1 MNRFAFRLS
10 CVLLIAALMCCMTAC
25 GNRGEEVSS
34 APPPTTT
41 TTTTTTA
48 PPLGL
53 NPLTGVEDMTLVT
66 PSRWL
71 ADLAGQ
77 SFLKEYPV
85 RVIHNGIDLSVFKPT
100 QSTFRAKYGI
110 SEEKKILLGVAF
122 GWGERKG
129 LDVFLELAKRL
140 DDSYRIVLVGTDEK
154 VDAQL
159 PGNIVSIHRTNDQQE
174 LAEIYA
180 AADLF
185 VNPTREDT
193 YPTVNMESLACG
205 TPVLTFRT
213 GGSPEIPDETCGA
226 VVEKDDLDS
235 LEREMWI
242 WSLQFSNLQ
251 RILSGEEPLK
261 MDSLMQDRSA
271 LSEYAYSDLYQY
283 EDSLLRDKIDRVERF
298 NLSENRNR
306 DLGLEALV
314 LFPPVK
320 GVVSSAYEEARHPYI
335 DLAVEENSVVS
346 SVLDGTVVFA
356 GWQDET
362 GYTMYIQ
369 HRDDLISVYKHN
381 AKLLRQAGDK
391 VTAGMPVAM
400 SGNTGHLT
408 TGPHLHFEL
417 WYRGMPIDPIK
428 YMKL

>member
-1 MNRFAFRLS
+1 MSKDNKEKKRDLLRKYRIAVIDDESHRNLFAFHGTKWKILATLAVS
-10 CVLLIAALMCCMTAC
+10 LLLFAFCIAALVMY
-25 GNRGEEVSS
+25 
-34 APPPTTT
+34 
-41 TTTTTTA
+41 
-48 PPLGL
+48 
-53 NPLTGVEDMTLVT
+53 T
-66 PSRWL
+66 PIR
-71 ADLAGQ
+71 
-77 SFLKEYPV
+77 
-85 RVIHNGIDLSVFKPT
+85 RVIPGYPSAQTRHLAAEN
-100 QSTFRAKYGI
+100 A
-110 SEEKKILLGVAF
+110 
-122 GWGERKG
+122 RK
-129 LDVFLELAKRL
+129 V
-140 DDSYRIVLVGTDEK
+140 
-154 VDAQL
+154 
-159 PGNIVSIHRTNDQQE
+159 
-174 LAEIYA
+174 
-180 AADLF
+180 
-185 VNPTREDT
+185 
-193 YPTVNMESLACG
+193 
-205 TPVLTFRT
+205 
-213 GGSPEIPDETCGA
+213 
-226 VVEKDDLDS
+226 DS

-346 SVLDGTVVFA
+346 SVLDGTVVFD

>member
-1 MNRFAFRLS
+1 MSKDNKEKKRDLLRKYRIAVIDDESHRNLFAFHGTKWKILATLAVS
-10 CVLLIAALMCCMTAC
+10 LLLFAFCIAALVMY
-25 GNRGEEVSS
+25 
-34 APPPTTT
+34 
-41 TTTTTTA
+41 
-48 PPLGL
+48 
-53 NPLTGVEDMTLVT
+53 T
-66 PSRWL
+66 PIR
-71 ADLAGQ
+71 
-77 SFLKEYPV
+77 
-85 RVIHNGIDLSVFKPT
+85 RVIPGYPSAQTRHLAAEN
-100 QSTFRAKYGI
+100 A
-110 SEEKKILLGVAF
+110 
-122 GWGERKG
+122 RK
-129 LDVFLELAKRL
+129 V
-140 DDSYRIVLVGTDEK
+140 
-154 VDAQL
+154 
-159 PGNIVSIHRTNDQQE
+159 
-174 LAEIYA
+174 
-180 AADLF
+180 
-185 VNPTREDT
+185 
-193 YPTVNMESLACG
+193 
-205 TPVLTFRT
+205 
-213 GGSPEIPDETCGA
+213 
-226 VVEKDDLDS
+226 DS

-261 MDSLMQDRSA
+261 MDSLMQDHSA

>member
-1 MNRFAFRLS
+1 MSKDNKEKKRDLLRKYRIAVIDDESHRNLFAFHGTKWKILATLAVS
-10 CVLLIAALMCCMTAC
+10 LLLFAFCIAALVMYTPIRRLIP
-25 GNRGEEVSS
+25 GYPS
-34 APPPTTT
+34 AQT
-41 TTTTTTA
+41 
-48 PPLGL
+48 
-53 NPLTGVEDMTLVT
+53 
-66 PSRWL
+66 RHL
-71 ADLAGQ
+71 AA
-77 SFLKEYPV
+77 E
-85 RVIHNGIDLSVFKPT
+85 N
-100 QSTFRAKYGI
+100 A
-110 SEEKKILLGVAF
+110 
-122 GWGERKG
+122 RK
-129 LDVFLELAKRL
+129 V
-140 DDSYRIVLVGTDEK
+140 
-154 VDAQL
+154 
-159 PGNIVSIHRTNDQQE
+159 
-174 LAEIYA
+174 
-180 AADLF
+180 
-185 VNPTREDT
+185 
-193 YPTVNMESLACG
+193 
-205 TPVLTFRT
+205 
-213 GGSPEIPDETCGA
+213 
-226 VVEKDDLDS
+226 DS

>member
-1 MNRFAFRLS
+1 MSKDNKEKKRDLLRKYRIAVIDDESHRNLFAFHGTKWKILATLAVS
-10 CVLLIAALMCCMTAC
+10 LLLFAFCIAALVMY
-25 GNRGEEVSS
+25 
-34 APPPTTT
+34 
-41 TTTTTTA
+41 
-48 PPLGL
+48 
-53 NPLTGVEDMTLVT
+53 T
-66 PSRWL
+66 PIR
-71 ADLAGQ
+71 
-77 SFLKEYPV
+77 
-85 RVIHNGIDLSVFKPT
+85 RVIPGYPSAQTRHLAAEN
-100 QSTFRAKYGI
+100 A
-110 SEEKKILLGVAF
+110 
-122 GWGERKG
+122 RK
-129 LDVFLELAKRL
+129 V
-140 DDSYRIVLVGTDEK
+140 
-154 VDAQL
+154 
-159 PGNIVSIHRTNDQQE
+159 
-174 LAEIYA
+174 
-180 AADLF
+180 
-185 VNPTREDT
+185 
-193 YPTVNMESLACG
+193 
-205 TPVLTFRT
+205 
-213 GGSPEIPDETCGA
+213 
-226 VVEKDDLDS
+226 DS

-417 WYRGMPIDPIK
+417 WYRGIPIDPIK

>member
-1 MNRFAFRLS
+1 MSKDNKEKKRDLLRKYRIAVIDDESHRNLFAFHGTKWKILATLAVS
-10 CVLLIAALMCCMTAC
+10 LLLFAFCIAALVMY
-25 GNRGEEVSS
+25 
-34 APPPTTT
+34 
-41 TTTTTTA
+41 
-48 PPLGL
+48 
-53 NPLTGVEDMTLVT
+53 T
-66 PSRWL
+66 PIR
-71 ADLAGQ
+71 
-77 SFLKEYPV
+77 
-85 RVIHNGIDLSVFKPT
+85 RVIPGYPSAQTRHLAAEN
-100 QSTFRAKYGI
+100 A
-110 SEEKKILLGVAF
+110 
-122 GWGERKG
+122 RK
-129 LDVFLELAKRL
+129 V
-140 DDSYRIVLVGTDEK
+140 
-154 VDAQL
+154 
-159 PGNIVSIHRTNDQQE
+159 
-174 LAEIYA
+174 
-180 AADLF
+180 
-185 VNPTREDT
+185 
-193 YPTVNMESLACG
+193 
-205 TPVLTFRT
+205 
-213 GGSPEIPDETCGA
+213 
-226 VVEKDDLDS
+226 DS

-346 SVLDGTVVFA
+346 SVLEGTVVFA

>member
-1 MNRFAFRLS
+1 MSKDNKEKKRDLLRKYRIAVIDDESHRNLFAFHGTKWKILATLAVS
-10 CVLLIAALMCCMTAC
+10 LLLFAFCIAALVMY
-25 GNRGEEVSS
+25 
-34 APPPTTT
+34 
-41 TTTTTTA
+41 
-48 PPLGL
+48 
-53 NPLTGVEDMTLVT
+53 T
-66 PSRWL
+66 PIR
-71 ADLAGQ
+71 
-77 SFLKEYPV
+77 
-85 RVIHNGIDLSVFKPT
+85 RVIPGYPSAQTRHLAAEN
-100 QSTFRAKYGI
+100 A
-110 SEEKKILLGVAF
+110 
-122 GWGERKG
+122 RK
-129 LDVFLELAKRL
+129 V
-140 DDSYRIVLVGTDEK
+140 
-154 VDAQL
+154 
-159 PGNIVSIHRTNDQQE
+159 
-174 LAEIYA
+174 
-180 AADLF
+180 
-185 VNPTREDT
+185 
-193 YPTVNMESLACG
+193 
-205 TPVLTFRT
+205 
-213 GGSPEIPDETCGA
+213 
-226 VVEKDDLDS
+226 DS

-251 RILSGEEPLK
+251 RILSGEEPLT

>member
-1 MNRFAFRLS
+1 MSKDNKEKKRDLLRKYRIAVIDDESHRNLFAFHGTKWKILATLAVS
-10 CVLLIAALMCCMTAC
+10 LLLFAFCIAALVMY
-25 GNRGEEVSS
+25 
-34 APPPTTT
+34 
-41 TTTTTTA
+41 
-48 PPLGL
+48 
-53 NPLTGVEDMTLVT
+53 T
-66 PSRWL
+66 PIR
-71 ADLAGQ
+71 
-77 SFLKEYPV
+77 
-85 RVIHNGIDLSVFKPT
+85 RVIPGYPSAQTRHLAAEN
-100 QSTFRAKYGI
+100 A
-110 SEEKKILLGVAF
+110 
-122 GWGERKG
+122 RK
-129 LDVFLELAKRL
+129 V
-140 DDSYRIVLVGTDEK
+140 
-154 VDAQL
+154 
-159 PGNIVSIHRTNDQQE
+159 
-174 LAEIYA
+174 
-180 AADLF
+180 
-185 VNPTREDT
+185 
-193 YPTVNMESLACG
+193 
-205 TPVLTFRT
+205 
-213 GGSPEIPDETCGA
+213 
-226 VVEKDDLDS
+226 DS

-314 LFPPVK
+314 LFPPVI

>member
-1 MNRFAFRLS
+1 MSKDNKEKKRDLLRKYRIAVIDDESHRNLFAFHGTKWKILATLAVS
-10 CVLLIAALMCCMTAC
+10 LLLFAFCIAALVMY
-25 GNRGEEVSS
+25 
-34 APPPTTT
+34 
-41 TTTTTTA
+41 
-48 PPLGL
+48 
-53 NPLTGVEDMTLVT
+53 T
-66 PSRWL
+66 PIR
-71 ADLAGQ
+71 
-77 SFLKEYPV
+77 
-85 RVIHNGIDLSVFKPT
+85 RVIPGYPSAQTRHLAAEN
-100 QSTFRAKYGI
+100 A
-110 SEEKKILLGVAF
+110 
-122 GWGERKG
+122 RK
-129 LDVFLELAKRL
+129 V
-140 DDSYRIVLVGTDEK
+140 
-154 VDAQL
+154 
-159 PGNIVSIHRTNDQQE
+159 
-174 LAEIYA
+174 
-180 AADLF
+180 
-185 VNPTREDT
+185 
-193 YPTVNMESLACG
+193 
-205 TPVLTFRT
+205 
-213 GGSPEIPDETCGA
+213 
-226 VVEKDDLDS
+226 DS

-381 AKLLRQAGDK
+381 AKLLRQAGESRVRK
-391 VTAGMPVAM
+391 IGSVLKKPSPPNRRALFI
-400 SGNTGHLT
+400 SGSS
-408 TGPHLHFEL
+408 
-417 WYRGMPIDPIK
+417 WYA
-428 YMKL
+428 LL

>member
-1 MNRFAFRLS
+1 MSKDNKEKKRDLLRKYRIAVIDDESHRNLFAFHGTKWKILATLAVS
-10 CVLLIAALMCCMTAC
+10 LLLFAFCIAALVMY
-25 GNRGEEVSS
+25 
-34 APPPTTT
+34 
-41 TTTTTTA
+41 
-48 PPLGL
+48 
-53 NPLTGVEDMTLVT
+53 T
-66 PSRWL
+66 PIR
-71 ADLAGQ
+71 
-77 SFLKEYPV
+77 
-85 RVIHNGIDLSVFKPT
+85 RVIPGYPSAQTRHLAAEN
-100 QSTFRAKYGI
+100 A
-110 SEEKKILLGVAF
+110 
-122 GWGERKG
+122 RK
-129 LDVFLELAKRL
+129 V
-140 DDSYRIVLVGTDEK
+140 
-154 VDAQL
+154 
-159 PGNIVSIHRTNDQQE
+159 
-174 LAEIYA
+174 
-180 AADLF
+180 
-185 VNPTREDT
+185 
-193 YPTVNMESLACG
+193 
-205 TPVLTFRT
+205 
-213 GGSPEIPDETCGA
+213 
-226 VVEKDDLDS
+226 DS

>member
-1 MNRFAFRLS
+1 MSKDNKEKKRDLLRKYRIAVIDDESHRNLFAFHGTKWKILATLAVS
-10 CVLLIAALMCCMTAC
+10 LLLFAFCIAALVMY
-25 GNRGEEVSS
+25 
-34 APPPTTT
+34 
-41 TTTTTTA
+41 
-48 PPLGL
+48 
-53 NPLTGVEDMTLVT
+53 T
-66 PSRWL
+66 PIR
-71 ADLAGQ
+71 
-77 SFLKEYPV
+77 
-85 RVIHNGIDLSVFKPT
+85 RVIPGYPSAQTLHLAAEN
-100 QSTFRAKYGI
+100 A
-110 SEEKKILLGVAF
+110 
-122 GWGERKG
+122 RK
-129 LDVFLELAKRL
+129 V
-140 DDSYRIVLVGTDEK
+140 
-154 VDAQL
+154 
-159 PGNIVSIHRTNDQQE
+159 
-174 LAEIYA
+174 
-180 AADLF
+180 
-185 VNPTREDT
+185 
-193 YPTVNMESLACG
+193 
-205 TPVLTFRT
+205 
-213 GGSPEIPDETCGA
+213 
-226 VVEKDDLDS
+226 DS

-261 MDSLMQDRSA
+261 MDSLLQDRSA

>member
-1 MNRFAFRLS
+1 MSKDNKEKKRDLLRKYRIAVIDDESHRNLFAFHGTKWKILATLAVS
-10 CVLLIAALMCCMTAC
+10 LLLFAFCIAALVMY
-25 GNRGEEVSS
+25 
-34 APPPTTT
+34 
-41 TTTTTTA
+41 
-48 PPLGL
+48 
-53 NPLTGVEDMTLVT
+53 T
-66 PSRWL
+66 PIR
-71 ADLAGQ
+71 
-77 SFLKEYPV
+77 
-85 RVIHNGIDLSVFKPT
+85 RVIPGYPSAQTRHLAAEN
-100 QSTFRAKYGI
+100 A
-110 SEEKKILLGVAF
+110 
-122 GWGERKG
+122 RK
-129 LDVFLELAKRL
+129 V
-140 DDSYRIVLVGTDEK
+140 
-154 VDAQL
+154 
-159 PGNIVSIHRTNDQQE
+159 
-174 LAEIYA
+174 
-180 AADLF
+180 
-185 VNPTREDT
+185 
-193 YPTVNMESLACG
+193 
-205 TPVLTFRT
+205 
-213 GGSPEIPDETCGA
+213 
-226 VVEKDDLDS
+226 DS

-320 GVVSSAYEEARHPYI
+320 GVVSSAYEEALHPYI

>member
-1 MNRFAFRLS
+1 MSKDNKEKKRDLLRKYRIAVIDDESHRNLFAFHGTKWKILATLAVS
-10 CVLLIAALMCCMTAC
+10 LLLFAFCIAALVMY
-25 GNRGEEVSS
+25 
-34 APPPTTT
+34 
-41 TTTTTTA
+41 
-48 PPLGL
+48 
-53 NPLTGVEDMTLVT
+53 T
-66 PSRWL
+66 PIR
-71 ADLAGQ
+71 
-77 SFLKEYPV
+77 
-85 RVIHNGIDLSVFKPT
+85 RVIPGYPSAQTRHLAAEN
-100 QSTFRAKYGI
+100 A
-110 SEEKKILLGVAF
+110 
-122 GWGERKG
+122 RK
-129 LDVFLELAKRL
+129 V
-140 DDSYRIVLVGTDEK
+140 
-154 VDAQL
+154 
-159 PGNIVSIHRTNDQQE
+159 
-174 LAEIYA
+174 
-180 AADLF
+180 
-185 VNPTREDT
+185 
-193 YPTVNMESLACG
+193 
-205 TPVLTFRT
+205 
-213 GGSPEIPDETCGA
+213 
-226 VVEKDDLDS
+226 DS

-271 LSEYAYSDLYQY
+271 LSESAYSDLYQY